1 MRGGFF
7 FAELRAGP
15 RGRRQPRDAD
25 GGWCTEPAG
34 WRVIGSV
41 GEARGFYFAD
51 PGTAMMLRVGIG
63 RGMGPAGLRVVGAV
77 REARGL
83 LAGEATGGNPGN
95 PGWAA
100 RANVPRVG
108 L

>member
-1 MRGGFF
+1 MASGTEGPSESALRSRGLG
-7 FAELRAGP
+7 AG
-15 RGRRQPRDAD
+15 
-25 GGWCTEPAG
+25 
-34 WRVIGSV
+34 
-41 GEARGFYFAD
+41 GFYFAD

-83 LAGEATGGNPGN
+83 LAGEATGGNAGN